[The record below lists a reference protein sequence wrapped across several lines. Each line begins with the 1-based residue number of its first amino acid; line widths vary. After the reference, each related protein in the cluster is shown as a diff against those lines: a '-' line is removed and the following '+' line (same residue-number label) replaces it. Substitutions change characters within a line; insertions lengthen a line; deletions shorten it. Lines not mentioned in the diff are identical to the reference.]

1 VSGSVTNQLAY
12 NITEKCG
19 LKSFTV
25 QALEVLSG
33 DPLWF
38 TPALLTNLRIEK
50 SQMKVQNTLACHKK
64 YNCKNVL
71 V

>member
-1 VSGSVTNQLAY
+1 VTNILAY
-12 NITEKCG
+12 NITDKCG

-38 TPALLTNLRIEK
+38 TPALLTNIRIER
-50 SQMKVQNTLACHKK
+50 SQMKVRNTLAYHKK
-64 YNCKNVL
+64 TTAEIF
-71 V
+71 